1 MFSNVVIAF
10 FAGLGAAIWVYRKFA
25 RRATANDFVKTVTP
39 AIMVGVVTFFIAL
52 TILWSIL

>member
-1 MFSNVVIAF
+1 MMSNTVIAF

-39 AIMVGVVTFFIAL
+39 AAMAGVVVFFIAL
-52 TILWSIL
+52 TVLWTVF